1 MIFISK
7 DSWSLVTALIFYG
20 HRVEIFEGAN
30 PVNVIGP
37 IGIIALSE
45 GLARVYTHKP
55 MTS

>member
-1 MIFISK
+1 MPISTFGK
-7 DSWSLVTALIFYG
+7 GSLVTALIFYG

-45 GLARVYTHKP
+45 GLARVDTHKP